1 MRKGEIQEWFILFAS
16 LLGLTNFL
24 MMGMTLR
31 KRTSSLPQI
40 NIPKVGEYTSYN
52 IEATHQ
58 GYRVNYRANDPLI
71 MRRTRTQDKPGVFK
85 KASITSEE
93 EYTINS
99 ELYTQSKGG
108 LTQKEMSCLRASI
121 QGEQQGRLTGS
132 TLSAAAGPAITQNI
146 PVIGW
151 LVNGWVN
158 AYSTKKAGQVG
169 QNIAQS
175 LEDC

>member
-1 MRKGEIQEWFILFAS
+1 MRKDEQQKWFILFAA
-16 LLGLTNFL
+16 LLGLSNILLFGSSL
-24 MMGMTLR
+24 

-40 NIPKVGEYTSYN
+40 DIPKIGEYTSYN

-71 MRRTRTQDKPGVFK
+71 MQETRTQAVPVGFGKREK
-85 KASITSEE
+85 LITTSRD
-93 EYTINS
+93 YTINS

-108 LTQKEMSCLRASI
+108 LTEKELACLKAGI
-121 QGEQQGRLTGS
+121 QGNQQGRLTGS
-132 TLSAAAGPAITQNI
+132 TLSAAASPTVSSI
-146 PVIGW
+146 PVMGW

-158 AYSTKKAGQVG
+158 AFSQRKGGQIG
-169 QNIAQS
+169 ESIAKR